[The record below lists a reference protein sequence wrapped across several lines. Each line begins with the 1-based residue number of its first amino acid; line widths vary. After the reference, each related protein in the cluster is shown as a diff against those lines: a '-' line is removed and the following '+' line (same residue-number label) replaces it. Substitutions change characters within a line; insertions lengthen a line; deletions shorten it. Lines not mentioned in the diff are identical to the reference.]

1 MNDQHPPGDPPL
13 TRRQLRA
20 AERARAR
27 AAAAETSAPADR
39 EPAGAAHPDNA
50 ADPDKAADPAVPMPD
65 DGDGQGVPTPDEGE
79 EPTTPAP
86 WAPIPRP
93 GGPTGRP
100 RSRTS
105 GNRATPSSPPAGP
118 PDAAAAAAA
127 DPAPEPTSRRSQRRA
142 SRRGAAEQKPASRAG
157 RDLKG
162 AIGVGVGLGAVL
174 LLSLF
179 IRDVGFVVLA
189 IVACGLALW
198 ELARAVS
205 TRDIEMPLVPLLV
218 GSAGI
223 LVSAYTS
230 GLEAMWVAFMLTAG
244 GAFIWRVLEGSGPTA
259 LRDATAAIFA
269 AAYIPFMAGFVVL
282 MLTGDGGPWLVLAF
296 IVLVVSNDLGGYIAG
311 VFFGQHP
318 MAPTVS
324 PKKSWEGFAGS
335 IVLTVAVGV
344 GMTVLALDGPWWAGI
359 VMGVAAVIAA
369 TVGDLAESLLKRD
382 LGVKD
387 MGTLLP
393 GHGGVLDRIDS
404 MLVAAPVI
412 FVVHLLLVGN

>member
-1 MNDQHPPGDPPL
+1 MNEQHPNGDPPL

-20 AERARAR
+20 AERARGE
-27 AAAAETSAPADR
+27 AAAAAPPVPLAPPEVSR
-39 EPAGAAHPDNA
+39 ATGATPGTPAASSPSPTEAQR
-50 ADPDKAADPAVPMPD
+50 PA
-65 DGDGQGVPTPDEGE
+65 
-79 EPTTPAP
+79 AP
-86 WAPIPRP
+86 WAPMPRQ
-93 GGPTGRP
+93 GKLAGPAA
-100 RSRTS
+100 
-105 GNRATPSSPPAGP
+105 GNRRTAGQVSSPASPKEPAAP
-118 PDAAAAAAA
+118 QAV
-127 DPAPEPTSRRSQRRA
+127 PAPATSRRAARRRA
-142 SRRGAAEQKPASRAG
+142 AAGDDPPASRAG
-157 RDLKG
+157 RNLKS
-162 AIGVGVGLGAVL
+162 AIGVGVALGAIL

-179 IRDVGFVVLA
+179 IRDEGFLVLA
-189 IVACGLALW
+189 ILASSLALW
-198 ELARAVS
+198 ELDRAVS
-205 TRDIEMPLVPLLV
+205 TRDIDMPLVPLLV

-269 AAYIPFMAGFVVL
+269 AAYIPFLAGFLVL

-296 IVLVVSNDLGGYIAG
+296 IALVVSNDLGGYIAG
-311 VFFGQHP
+311 VLFGQHP

-324 PKKSWEGFAGS
+324 PKKSWEGFGGS

-344 GMTVLALDGPWWAGI
+344 GMTVFALDGPWWAGI
-359 VMGVAAVIAA
+359 VLGVATVVAA

-412 FVVHLLLVGN
+412 FVVHLVLVGG